1 VDEEL
6 ATLLA
11 REGPLSAP
19 EAADRLRVTPMTINN
34 RAKAVGSN
42 ILVLGR
48 GKNTRYAL
56 PNGNLTGQSQWRLYW
71 VDAQG
76 ELSEFAIVSY
86 VKPNTLHAYG
96 RGINVRTDDE
106 LPWFL
111 LPLKLRGYL
120 GRAAKHRLGTV
131 ARSWDSHPEKWSLAQ
146 QVFAA
151 QSEALEHAGAILW
164 GEDSVQVWE
173 KSTREVPHPEDE
185 KVLLK
190 TYDDLADKTTAG
202 QVAGSSADGEQA
214 KFSTL
219 ISDKENQVREVLV
232 KFSPPHGTPFG
243 DRWRDL
249 LHSEAKA
256 ADVLRDFGFDTP
268 QSRALSS
275 DKRTFLESARIDRI
289 GTRGRKHLLPLFA
302 VHRIFTPGDE
312 RNWIDTV
319 ARLASQRR
327 ISNASIEI
335 TQTLY
340 SFGQLIGNSDMH
352 FGNLGVI
359 LLSPEDISKGRF
371 SLAPCYDM
379 LPMRFKPEA
388 HSEFGYT
395 HFSAEL
401 SPTLPKSVTN
411 RAVEMAKEFWQR
423 VSNTTAVSAKW
434 REFALERANLL

>member
-1 VDEEL
+1 MDEEL
-6 ATLLA
+6 AKLLA

-34 RAKAVGSN
+34 RAKAIGTNV
-42 ILVLGR
+42 LVLGR
-48 GKNTRYAL
+48 GKHTRYAL
-56 PNGNLTGQSQWRLYW
+56 PNNNLTGRSQWGLYW
-71 VDAQG
+71 VDEQG
-76 ELSEFAIVSY
+76 DLSEFAVSSY
-86 VKPNTLHAYG
+86 VQPNTLHVYG
-96 RGINVRTDDE
+96 PGINSRTDDE

-111 LPLKLRGYL
+111 LPLKLRGFL
-120 GRAAKHRLGTV
+120 GRAAKHRLGTI
-131 ARSWDSHPEKWSLAQ
+131 ARNWDSHPEKWSLAQ

-164 GEDSVQVWE
+164 GEDAVQVWQ
-173 KSTREVPHPEDE
+173 KSNKELPYPEDE
-185 KVLLK
+185 KTLLQ
-190 TYDDLADKTTAG
+190 TYDDLAARTTAG

-219 ISDKENQVREVLV
+219 VSDKENQAREVLV

-249 LHSEAKA
+249 LYSEAIA
-256 ADVLRDFGFDTP
+256 AAVLQDFGFDTP
-268 QSRALSS
+268 KTRALSS
-275 DKRTFLESARIDRI
+275 DKRTFLESARIDRN
-289 GTRGRKHLLPLFA
+289 GAKGRKHLLPLFA
-302 VHRIFTPGDE
+302 VHKIFTPGDE
-312 RNWIDTV
+312 RNWIDTI

-327 ISNASIEI
+327 ISNAAIEI

-359 LLSPEDISKGRF
+359 LLSPTDISKGRF

-395 HFSAEL
+395 HFSVEL
-401 SPTLPKSVTN
+401 NPVLPKSVSN
-411 RAVEMAKEFWQR
+411 KAVEMAKEFWRR
-423 VSNTTAVSAKW
+423 VGDTVAVSAKW
-434 REFALERANLL
+434 REFALGRANLL